1 MTDWIRPLCRPRRAA
16 WPVAWMLALLCLGLA
31 APSLAHQPHEQAQDG
46 AEAAAAAEE
55 EAGPKISF
63 HAFFNQAYAVSDG
76 HQVFG
81 IPDGGTTDYRNVAL
95 QVRYQITPRDIVVTQ
110 LSNERLG
117 RSTINEVRDDVE
129 LDWAFY
135 ERRLGDNTSLKLG
148 KMQLPF
154 GLYNEIRDVGTLL
167 PLYSPPLS
175 FYVENYAS
183 ESIEGVMAS
192 RSFAPDSDWSLDAD
206 LYYGGWDRIEQ
217 DPATGRVVKAR
228 VENGVG
234 TQLWLNTPVPDLRFG
249 LSAARFDVE
258 GRLNQAQQTDTFE
271 LYALSAAARFGR
283 VSLHTEGLWSQ
294 APFRLSPEIVLPHI
308 VYLAYYGQ
316 IGLELTPK
324 WSLHWQ
330 SDFAEVQLQ
339 SGQPSVDLNE
349 DHALGVSYRF
359 RYNVVAKAEVHQNKG
374 FLAENELSLVPLK
387 TRYGILSWSVSF

>member
-1 MTDWIRPLCRPRRAA
+1 MTDWIRLPAAPGRAR
-16 WPVAWMLALLCLGLA
+16 PVAWVLALLLGLA
-31 APSLAHQPHEQAQDG
+31 VPLSAHSPHQGQEEG
-46 AEAAAAAEE
+46 GEAVDAAEE
-55 EAGPKISF
+55 DAEPKISF
-63 HAFFNQAYAVSDG
+63 HAFFNQAYAMSDG

-81 IPDGGTTDYRNVAL
+81 IPERGTTDYRNVAL
-95 QVRYQITPRDIVVTQ
+95 QVRYQITSRDIVVTQ
-110 LSNERLG
+110 LSHERLG
-117 RSTINEVRDDVE
+117 RSTLNEVRDDVE

-135 ERRLGDNTSLKLG
+135 ERRLTDDTSVKVG
-148 KMQLPF
+148 KMQLPV

-167 PLYSPPLS
+167 PLYAPPLN

-183 ESIEGVMAS
+183 ESVEGVMLS
-192 RSFAPDSDWSLDAD
+192 RRFAPDSDWSLDAD
-206 LYYGGWDRIEQ
+206 LYYGGWDRVEQ
-217 DPATGRVVKAR
+217 DPPTGRVVEAR

-249 LSAARFDVE
+249 LSAIRFDVE
-258 GRLNQAQQTDTFE
+258 GRLNQAQETDTFE

-294 APFRLSPEIVLPHI
+294 APFRLTPEIVLPHI

-324 WSLHWQ
+324 WSLNWQ
-330 SDFAEVQLQ
+330 SDFAEVQFQ
-339 SGQPSVDLNE
+339 SGLPSVDLNE

-374 FLAENELSLVPLK
+374 FMAENELTFIPLK